1 MDLQQQDAL
10 RELNAALQKA
20 TETGLFDLNPG
31 GHHPDIINNFCD
43 AVTEMVRITDFADRG
58 HLLKDWTV
66 RYGESGLKFECQA
79 EDIRHAIEQCE
90 NAYPGEP
97 IQRAYPGKLDAIPV
111 KYWNSTYYHGDV
123 PHKEDFTMAI
133 DDQRLSNG
141 QMYVDIASADGNL
154 DNILS
159 LSLEVN
165 RLDGIDADMQC
176 AHLHFDGENVAM
188 SIFKKGD
195 AYILRQETD
204 VTIRP
209 YTLPSGEAVYI
220 MEKV

>member
-1 MDLQQQDAL
+1 MELKQEDAL

-20 TETGLFDLNPG
+20 TECGLFDMNAG
-31 GHHPDIINNFCD
+31 GYHPDIINNFCD
-43 AVTEMVRITDFADRG
+43 AITETVKNTDFADRS

-66 RYGESGLKFECQA
+66 RYGQSGLKFECQA
-79 EDIRHAIEQCE
+79 EDIKHAIEQCE
-90 NAYPGEP
+90 NAYPGET

-111 KYWNSTYYHGDV
+111 KYWNATCYQGDE
-123 PHKEDFTMAI
+123 PHKEEFTMAI

-159 LSLEVN
+159 LSLEIN

-176 AHLHFDGENVAM
+176 AHLHFDGDNVAM

-195 AYILRQETD
+195 AYILRPETD
-204 VTIRP
+204 VTIKS
-209 YTLPSGEAVYI
+209 YKLPNGEFAYVL
-220 MEKV
+220 E